1 MKWRKIFT
9 AVSLALAFAAASFAF
24 GGHKGQSNLSIVTAA
39 PTPADKPLFTA
50 YRGIELGMS
59 ADEAHKKLG
68 NPKESENT
76 QDFYQFSDNESAQL
90 YYDDAHKVM
99 AISITYTGKLDSA
112 PTPRTVFGEDG
123 EVKADGGIF
132 KMERYPKAGF
142 WISYTRTGGD
152 DPIVVLALQKI

>member
-1 MKWRKIFT
+1 
-9 AVSLALAFAAASFAF
+9 
-24 GGHKGQSNLSIVTAA
+24 
-39 PTPADKPLFTA
+39 
-50 YRGIELGMS
+50 MS
-59 ADEAHKKLG
+59 TDDARKKLG
-68 NPKESENT
+68 NPKESADA
-76 QDFYQFSDNESAQL
+76 QDFFQLNDNESAQV
-90 YYDDAHKVM
+90 YYDAAHKVM

-152 DPIVVLALQKI
+152 DPMVVLALQKI